1 MRIILT
7 GATAGFGQV
16 AAQHM
21 ADAGAQLLIGARGAA
36 GRTSGFAAEMLELD
50 LASLASVRAFAD
62 AVLAGPSIK
71 ALVCNGGLQ
80 FGSLA
85 QTAEGFERTFAV
97 NHLSHYLLIRL
108 LLPALAP
115 GARVIMTGSGTH
127 DPAEKSIV
135 TPPRH
140 AEADWLAFP
149 DRDPNPEKSPRNAGF
164 RAYSSSK
171 LCNIMTARELAVR
184 HPALSTMAFDPGYVP
199 GTRLGR
205 DNPAWIAWLAGKI
218 IPLTMKRDRTSTVA
232 ASGCA
237 HADLALSADHASER
251 GTYWAMRGGRCIA
264 MSPSALAQNAAACA
278 KLWDDSARLVG
289 L

>member
-1 MRIILT
+1 MRIIMT

-21 ADAGAQLLIGARGAA
+21 AGAGAQLVVGARGAA
-36 GRTSGFAAEMLELD
+36 GRAPGFAAEMRELD
-50 LASLASVRAFAD
+50 LASLASVRAFAE
-62 AVLAGPSIK
+62 AVLAGPPID

-80 FGSLA
+80 FASLER
-85 QTAEGFERTFAV
+85 TAEGFERTFAV

-115 GARVIMTGSGTH
+115 DARVILTGSGTH

-149 DRDPNPEKSPRNAGF
+149 DRDPNPEKAARNAGF

-232 ASGCA
+232 ASGRA

>member
-1 MRIILT
+1 MT

-16 AAQHM
+16 AARHM
-21 ADAGAQLLIGARGAA
+21 AEAGAQLVVGARGAA
-36 GRTSGFAAEMLELD
+36 GRAPGFAAEMLELD
-50 LASLASVRAFAD
+50 LASLASVRAFAETV
-62 AVLAGPSIK
+62 AAGPQVG

-80 FGSLA
+80 FTSLEP
-85 QTAEGFERTFAV
+85 TSEGFERTFAV

-108 LLPALAP
+108 LHPVLAP
-115 GARVIMTGSGTH
+115 GARVILTSSGTH
-127 DPAEKSIV
+127 EPAEKSIV
-135 TPPRH
+135 TPPCH
-140 AEADWLAFP
+140 AQADWLAFP

-184 HPALSTMAFDPGYVP
+184 HPEFSTMAFDPGYVP

-205 DNPAWIAWLAGKI
+205 DNPAWIAWAAGKI

-232 ASGCA
+232 ASGRA
-237 HADLALSADHASER
+237 HADLALSAAHASER

-264 MSPSALAQNAAACA
+264 MAPSALAQDAAACA
-278 KLWDDSARLVG
+278 KLWDDSARLAG